1 MMPQTYRVDYSTN
14 GTTWTALSNVESISA
29 FVGRGSLVDPFE
41 PSRATIV
48 MRYPTGYATPN
59 TALVVG
65 TWIRF
70 QRLGGTYEMWRGKIR
85 NVTVNWG
92 KPYRNSEGAADFMTI
107 ECEGVMA
114 EWGRQSGEDT
124 AVTAADLL
132 SQMSVVAGIGNL
144 QYGTTYTASTDPAM
158 GASTVSD
165 SLLTWLNTMA
175 ATTGSTL
182 KDGSG
187 QLGLYTKDF
196 YGLLPVSFS
205 DTTNNSTHQVFDE
218 LTFDSLAQDYF
229 TQVQVDIDGGA
240 TITRKTGTS
249 PYRTLRL
256 TTYSA
261 TTAQATDLADW
272 YLGYYGTAGFGISSV
287 SCTASA
293 QNTFALDLGYG
304 WWDLPGYRTQLTFR
318 GQTYTLTILGCEFT
332 ADAFDSRYTYL
343 VADAD
348 LTPYFILDSNI
359 YGVLDQNKLN
369 W

>member
-1 MMPQTYRVDYSTN
+1 MPQVYTVDYSTN
-14 GTTWTALSNVESISA
+14 GTSWTNLPNIESISA
-29 FVGRGSLVDPFE
+29 FVGRGGLVDTFE

-48 MRYPTGYATPN
+48 MRYPNGFATPI

-70 QRLGGTYEMWRGKIR
+70 QRTGGTYEMWRGKIR

-92 KPYRNSEGAADFMTI
+92 KPYRNSTGAADFMTI
-107 ECEGVMA
+107 ECEGAMA
-114 EWGRQSGEDT
+114 EWGRQTGNGTSVP
-124 AVTAADLL
+124 ANDLL
-132 SQMSVVAGIGNL
+132 TQMSVVAGIGSLN
-144 QYGTTYTASTDPAM
+144 YGTDYTAATAPSM
-158 GASTVSD
+158 GASTVDD

-187 QLGLYTKDF
+187 QLGLNTKNF

-205 DTTNNSTHQVFDE
+205 DTTNDATHQVFDE

-229 TQVQVDIDGGA
+229 SQVQVDINTGT
-240 TITRKTGTS
+240 TITRETGS
-249 PYRTLRL
+249 KPYRTLRIS
-256 TTYSA
+256 TYSA
-261 TTAQATDLADW
+261 STAQATDLADW

-293 QNTFALDLGYG
+293 QNTFALELGYG
-304 WWDLPGYRTQLTFR
+304 YWDLPGYRTELTFR
-318 GQTYTLTILGCEFT
+318 GNTYTLTILGVEFT
-332 ADAFDSRYTYL
+332 ADAFDSRFTYL

-348 LTPYFILDSNI
+348 LTPYFVLDSNL